1 MCSKKKV
8 ENSSDESSN
17 PPLQSPKKQIV
28 QKNLQLLKIK
38 IPNKS
43 KAKCEKEK
51 PVCQAKGKK
60 RKKIELGNL
69 DRTFRLAFIR
79 RKIRTAF
86 KSQAVRTALLTELNT
101 RGPDS
106 ELIVRMVEMVTITR
120 QAVVQPVQP
129 IPQPAQPVPA
139 QPLPAQPVPAQP
151 VPAQPAPVQPTQVQ
165 PAPAADGNSEESALE
180 VLDSEDEL
188 VQDMT
193 LSPRREQRLRRQL
206 QVWRDRLSSSSD

>member
-1 MCSKKKV
+1 MST
-8 ENSSDESSN
+8 NRQD
-17 PPLQSPKKQIV
+17 
-28 QKNLQLLKIK
+28 
-38 IPNKS
+38 
-43 KAKCEKEK
+43 
-51 PVCQAKGKK
+51 
-60 RKKIELGNL
+60 NL
-69 DRTFRLAFIR
+69 DHTFRLAFIR

-86 KSQAVRTALLTELNT
+86 KSQVIRTALLTELNT

-106 ELIVRMVEMVTITR
+106 KLIVRMVEKVPITR

-151 VPAQPAPVQPTQVQ
+151 APMQLAQVQ

-193 LSPRREQRLRRQL
+193 LSPRSEQRLRRQL

>member
-1 MCSKKKV
+1 M
-8 ENSSDESSN
+8 SN
-17 PPLQSPKKQIV
+17 RQ
-28 QKNLQLLKIK
+28 
-38 IPNKS
+38 
-43 KAKCEKEK
+43 
-51 PVCQAKGKK
+51 
-60 RKKIELGNL
+60 GNL
-69 DRTFRLAFIR
+69 DCTFRLAFIR

-106 ELIVRMVEMVTITR
+106 ELIVRMVEKVPITR
-120 QAVVQPVQP
+120 QAVVQP

-139 QPLPAQPVPAQP
+139 QPLPAPPVPAQP
-151 VPAQPAPVQPTQVQ
+151 VPAQPAPVQLAQVQ

>member
-1 MCSKKKV
+1 M
-8 ENSSDESSN
+8 
-17 PPLQSPKKQIV
+17 
-28 QKNLQLLKIK
+28 
-38 IPNKS
+38 PNR
-43 KAKCEKEK
+43 
-51 PVCQAKGKK
+51 Q
-60 RKKIELGNL
+60 GNL
-69 DRTFRLAFIR
+69 DHTFRLAFIR

-106 ELIVRMVEMVTITR
+106 ELIAKMVERVPITR

-139 QPLPAQPVPAQP
+139 QPVPAQP
-151 VPAQPAPVQPTQVQ
+151 TPVQPAQAQ
-165 PAPAADGNSEESALE
+165 PAPAADGNSKESALE

-206 QVWRDRLSSSSD
+206 QIWRDRLSSSSD

>member
-1 MCSKKKV
+1 M
-8 ENSSDESSN
+8 SN
-17 PPLQSPKKQIV
+17 RQ
-28 QKNLQLLKIK
+28 
-38 IPNKS
+38 
-43 KAKCEKEK
+43 
-51 PVCQAKGKK
+51 
-60 RKKIELGNL
+60 GNL

-106 ELIVRMVEMVTITR
+106 ELIVKMVERVQVTR
-120 QAVVQPVQP
+120 PAVVQPVQP
-129 IPQPAQPVPA
+129 IPQPAQAEPV
-139 QPLPAQPVPAQP
+139 QPVPAQP
-151 VPAQPAPVQPTQVQ
+151 VPAQPAPVQPAQVQ

-188 VQDMT
+188 VQEMT

-206 QVWRDRLSSSSD
+206 QIWRDRLSSSSD